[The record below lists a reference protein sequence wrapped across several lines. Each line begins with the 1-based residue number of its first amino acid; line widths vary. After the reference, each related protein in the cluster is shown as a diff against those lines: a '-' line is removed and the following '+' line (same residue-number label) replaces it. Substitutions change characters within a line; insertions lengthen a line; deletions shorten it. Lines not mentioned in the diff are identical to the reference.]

1 MPSTD
6 VLFTPLKLGDVTLP
20 NRIFMSALTRDRAVD
35 TIPTDLM
42 VEYYVQRADAGLIV
56 TEGALITRQGSEWQ
70 NAPGIWNEEQVQG
83 WKKITNAV
91 HAAGGHIYCQ
101 LWHVGRAS
109 HPDAPQ
115 QILAGVPVY
124 APSAISARG
133 GKFRFLP
140 GAPGY
145 VTPTELPDPWV
156 IIKQFR
162 EAAVNAKAA
171 GFDGVELHGANG
183 YLIAQ
188 FLDNTAN
195 KRTDEWGGSVENR
208 ARFGL
213 ETLKVLKEVFGSNV
227 GVRLSPC
234 GGFNDVG
241 MPLQDT
247 LDTFSYFITE
257 ADKLGL
263 SYITLIRH
271 QESMDPVIDGTR
283 RATNHDV
290 VASYRHLI
298 KNAKVVVNGG
308 VLPQEGAELVES
320 RKADTI
326 SIGFNYISHPDVVKR
341 AKHGK
346 PFDNI
351 PNIPHLQGAGK
362 KEHLDIGYTDYPL
375 AVYN

>member
-1 MPSTD
+1 MT
-6 VLFTPLKLGDVTLP
+6 TLK
-20 NRIFMSALTRDRAVD
+20 
-35 TIPTDLM
+35 
-42 VEYYVQRADAGLIV
+42 
-56 TEGALITRQGSEWQ
+56 
-70 NAPGIWNEEQVQG
+70 
-83 WKKITNAV
+83 
-91 HAAGGHIYCQ
+91 
-101 LWHVGRAS
+101 
-109 HPDAPQ
+109 HP
-115 QILAGVPVY
+115 
-124 APSAISARG
+124 
-133 GKFRFLP
+133 
-140 GAPGY
+140 
-145 VTPTELPDPWV
+145 
-156 IIKQFR
+156 
-162 EAAVNAKAA
+162 
-171 GFDGVELHGANG
+171 
-183 YLIAQ
+183 
-188 FLDNTAN
+188 NTAN
-195 KRTDEWGGSVENR
+195 KRTDEWGGSAENR

-213 ETLKVLKEVFGSNV
+213 ETLKVLKEVFGGNV

-234 GGFNDVG
+234 GGYNDVG

-283 RATNHDV
+283 RATKHDV

-308 VLPQEGAELVES
+308 VLPEEGAELVES